1 MGALSKTSLSVEERA
16 LLERFA
22 SELRSRSQDDRAK
35 IGRDVVWLF
44 GSRARGEKPR
54 EDSDVDVLVLTED
67 ESWENKLRIH
77 DALQTAAR
85 ALGLQALTWSFSIHI
100 NTPTWLE
107 DRRRIHSFFVAEVDR
122 DKIPLPVAK

>member
-1 MGALSKTSLSVEERA
+1 MTALSETSLSVEERA

-22 SELRSRSQDDRAK
+22 SELRSGSDRAK
-35 IGRDVVWLF
+35 TGHEVVWLF

-54 EDSDVDVLVLTED
+54 EDSDVDVLVLTND
-67 ESWENKLRIH
+67 ASWENKLRIH
-77 DALQTAAR
+77 DALQTAAC
-85 ALGLQALTWSFSIHI
+85 ALDLQALTWSFSIHI

-122 DKIPLPVAK
+122 DKISLPVAE

>member
-1 MGALSKTSLSVEERA
+1 MAALSETSLSIEERT

-22 SELRSRSQDDRAK
+22 SELRSRPQDGHRK
-35 IGRDVVWLF
+35 VVWLF
-44 GSRARGEKPR
+44 GSRARTEEPR
-54 EDSDVDVLVLTED
+54 EDSDVDVLVLTD
-67 ESWENKLRIH
+67 DASWDNKLRIH

-107 DRRRIHSFFVAEVDR
+107 DRRRIHSFFIAEVDR
-122 DKIPLPVAK
+122 DKISLPVAE